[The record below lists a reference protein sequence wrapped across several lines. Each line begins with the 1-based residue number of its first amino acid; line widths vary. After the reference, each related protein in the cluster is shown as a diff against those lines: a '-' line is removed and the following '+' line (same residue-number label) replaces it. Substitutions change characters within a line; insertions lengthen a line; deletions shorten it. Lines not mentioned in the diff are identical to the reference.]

1 MLKSKKDLNNTAIV
15 CLSPYSGGM
24 EIDSIKLAKK
34 LSSHTNIVLVAKK
47 DKFIAN
53 CYLDYVSVDS
63 VALET
68 INFMNSISLSLFFR
82 MRKII
87 KKYNIKNVIFFG
99 ASELKSLYF
108 AFLGFDI
115 NLIVRHGTTK
125 SRPKKDWFHRLIYS
139 GVNYHISIC
148 KHLQKNVECI
158 IPFGINSKSIL
169 IYPSLE
175 IKDITKVQHEKV
187 ALVHVGRVARGKGQ
201 SDAIL
206 ACEILAKNNIDF
218 VFYIVGGFDEKYQD
232 EFMRLYNS
240 LEYKDKIELVG
251 FTNEVNSYLAK
262 SDIFLFPS
270 YGEGLSNAFLKAVNA
285 NLYCIAFANTSFPEL
300 KELGF
305 EFALANNQD
314 LNDLENVLLKSVHN
328 LNNENI
334 LKNKDYIDKL
344 FSTQREVDEYLSCL
358 I

>member
-1 MLKSKKDLNNTAIV
+1 MRNNTAII

-34 LSSHTNIVLVAKK
+34 LSSYTNITLIAKANH
-47 DKFIAN
+47 FIAN
-53 CYLDYVSVDS
+53 QKDEYVGLNNIE
-63 VALET
+63 LEMIDFST
-68 INFMNSISLSLFFR
+68 NLSFSIIFGI
-82 MRKII
+82 RKII
-87 KKYNIKNVIFFG
+87 RAKNIKNVIFFG

-139 GVNYHISIC
+139 KVNYHVSIC
-148 KHLQKNVECI
+148 KHLQKNVEFI
-158 IPFGINSKSIL
+158 IPFGKDSKSVL

-175 IKDITKVQHEKV
+175 IKDIKKVEHEKL

-201 SDAIL
+201 SDAML
-206 ACEILAKNNIDF
+206 ACEVLVKNNIDF

-270 YGEGLSNAFLKAVNA
+270 YGEGLSNAFLEALNA
-285 NLYCIAFANTSFPEL
+285 NLYCIAYANTSFPEL

>member
-1 MLKSKKDLNNTAIV
+1 MIIKNTAII

-34 LSSHTNIVLVAKK
+34 LSSHTNITLIAKANH
-47 DKFIAN
+47 FIAN
-53 CYLDYVSVDS
+53 QKDEYVGLNDIE
-63 VALET
+63 LET
-68 INFMNSISLSLFFR
+68 IAFSTNLSFSIIFGV
-82 MRKII
+82 RKII
-87 KKYNIKNVIFFG
+87 RAKNIKNVIFFG

-139 GVNYHISIC
+139 KVNYHVSIC
-148 KHLQKNVECI
+148 KHLQKNVEYI
-158 IPFGINSKSIL
+158 IPFGKNSKSVL

-175 IKDITKVQHEKV
+175 IKDIKKVEHEKL

-218 VFYIVGGFDEKYQD
+218 VLYIVGGFDEKYQD
-232 EFMRLYNS
+232 EFMKLYHS
-240 LEYKDKIELVG
+240 LEYKDKIKLVG
-251 FTNEVNSYLAK
+251 FIKDVDSYLAK

-270 YGEGLSNAFLKAVNA
+270 YGEGLSNAFLEALSN
-285 NLYCIAFANTSFPEL
+285 NLMCISYNNTSFPEL
-300 KELGF
+300 QELGF
-305 EFALANNQD
+305 EFEMAKDRDKED
-314 LNDLENVLLKSVHN
+314 LKQ
-328 LNNENI
+328 
-334 LKNKDYIDKL
+334 KL
-344 FSTQREVDEYLSCL
+344 FHTVQLMLDGQIIENHEKINSIFSEQREIFEYMERLG
-358 I
+358 